1 MDSREPTKRERRQ
14 QKREVKRAGNQRLRR
29 QLKRALADDP
39 EQVPDAEFDRGRY
52 RSEPLNGM
60 DRDPTR
66 RRPEARGG
74 PGKADES
81 PS

>member
-29 QLKRALADDP
+29 QLRRALADDP
-39 EQVPDAEFDRGRY
+39 EQVPDAEFDRGRF

-66 RRPEARGG
+66 RRHRCDGEAEATG
-74 PGKADES
+74 ES
-81 PS
+81 P